1 MSDLSAGPAAGRVRG
16 GGGGG
21 GGDPW
26 NGGPFPPVLLAALG
40 AAALIA
46 VMLLA
51 LFGRF
56 GGGEEHAAP
65 ALDSKATPA
74 APAQPEQR
82 VELMVTLRGS
92 GEGEIR
98 IMPGDISCRR
108 SCEHEFARGAR
119 VTVTADAASAST
131 FDGWGDSCDGTTR
144 CSIVMDGERSL
155 TATFDREPDEP
166 LCLEGERGCPDADP
180 GASDDDLEAPDEDLD
195 ELDDAPA
202 PAADCADGRDN
213 DRDGLTDSAQDP
225 DCDRGS
231 EAGSGAA
238 PGTPASPPPPP
249 AAARGDCADG
259 RDNDRDG
266 LTDRAQDPNCVGGDT
281 EAG

>member
-1 MSDLSAGPAAGRVRG
+1 MSDVSAGPAPGRVRE
-16 GGGGG
+16 GGG

-40 AAALIA
+40 AAALIS

-56 GGGEEHAAP
+56 GGGEEAAP
-65 ALDSKATPA
+65 ALDSQAPPA
-74 APAQPEQR
+74 AAQPEQR
-82 VELMVTLRGS
+82 VELMVTLQGS

-98 IMPGDISCRR
+98 IMPGDISCSR
-108 SCEHEFARGAR
+108 SCEHEFERGTR
-119 VTVTADAASAST
+119 VTVTADAASRST
-131 FDGWGDSCDGTTR
+131 FEGWGDSCDGTAR
-144 CSIVMDGERSL
+144 CSIVIDGERSL
-155 TATFDREPDEP
+155 TARFDSKPDEP
-166 LCLEGERGCPDADP
+166 LCLEGERGCPDA
-180 GASDDDLEAPDEDLD
+180 GAGADDDLEAPDADLEELD
-195 ELDDAPA
+195 DLDDAPA
-202 PAADCADGRDN
+202 PGPDCADGRDN
-213 DRDGLTDSAQDP
+213 DGDGLTDSAQDP

-238 PGTPASPPPPP
+238 PGTPAPPRRAAP
-249 AAARGDCADG
+249 AGDCADG

-266 LTDRAQDPNCVGGDT
+266 LTDRAQDPNCLSGDT